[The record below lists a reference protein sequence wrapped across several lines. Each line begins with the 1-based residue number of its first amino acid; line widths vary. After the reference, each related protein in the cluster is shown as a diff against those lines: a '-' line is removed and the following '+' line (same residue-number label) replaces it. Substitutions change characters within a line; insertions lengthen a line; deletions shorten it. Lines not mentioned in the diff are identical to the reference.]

1 MVGQIMYYVLN
12 CAYEGITFG
21 SHEVCTDLS
30 NPAMGGLAIPNEQVN
45 YMSEDGMASMAA
57 SVMQSLG
64 LQNLPAANIHLLSD
78 PIKIFPE
85 LKVSR

>member
-1 MVGQIMYYVLN
+1 MG
-12 CAYEGITFG
+12 
-21 SHEVCTDLS
+21 DL
-30 NPAMGGLAIPNEQVN
+30 AMPNDQVN
-45 YMSEDGMASMAA
+45 YMSEDGITSMAA

-85 LKVSR
+85 LKVRR